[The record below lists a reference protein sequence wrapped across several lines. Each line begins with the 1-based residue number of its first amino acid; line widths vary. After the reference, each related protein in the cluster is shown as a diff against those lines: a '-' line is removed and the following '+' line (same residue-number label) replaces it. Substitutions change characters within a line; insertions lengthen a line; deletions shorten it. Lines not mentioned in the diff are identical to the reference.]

1 MPHKN
6 DLPYL
11 LHIKDALNDISRF
24 TQGMDFTTFYED
36 DLVSSAVIRK
46 LEVMGEASNKV
57 SAETKE
63 KFPQIPWR
71 MMVDMRNILIHH
83 YFGVDLS
90 AVWDT
95 IKNDLPELKQKIEE
109 VVDTQTLS

>member
-36 DLVSSAVIRK
+36 DLVSSGLNMEKKLLRSFLKNLQKNTKGGFQPQIFGILSSFTLLFLIRSK
-46 LEVMGEASNKV
+46 FSTFRVENLKS
-57 SAETKE
+57 
-63 KFPQIPWR
+63 FPQ
-71 MMVDMRNILIHH
+71 
-83 YFGVDLS
+83 LS
-90 AVWDT
+90 TTKVE
-95 IKNDLPELKQKIEE
+95 N
-109 VVDTQTLS
+109 